1 MEAHRRHG
9 ESRDEATE
17 SVSKS
22 REKGVLGRECGQVAL
37 LVRRQADIFGV
48 MNVIGVLLISHCWT
62 VPKAMQVSEDASVLG
77 ILGTWIRSI
86 WLILLALFL
95 ANWAAVVCYGPGR
108 PKAEHS
114 SLPTPLH
121 SLLAAGHSLQRPLTA
136 EDAWCRVCEAEKPA
150 LASHCHQCN
159 RCCYWMDHHCNFFGQ
174 CVGFRNMRCFIV
186 ALIYGN
192 LMCAYL
198 VAITLLLWTEPTFA
212 SFPWFCVAAW
222 TIYILWWWRK
232 VWHFLRCACW
242 EVVTGWRSSVLR
254 MKLSQWQV
262 VASEQGAELRFAQS
276 GDDAMQRAF
285 SEVIL
290 LPWEPTHPLGIF
302 LEPGQFGRRSSCWEQ
317 FQGVFGSPPSI
328 AWLLPICG
336 GTGDPWQPVGV
347 STKACEAWL
356 LLASA
361 VEAFKATWCEL
372 QPRDSRDSRKTS
384 TFSQQINGF
393 HETYYGYLW
402 VV

>member
-1 MEAHRRHG
+1 MEAAHRRHG

-22 REKGVLGRECGQVAL
+22 REKGVLGRECGQVARL

-48 MNVIGVLLISHCWT
+48 MNVFGVLLISHCWT

-86 WLILLALFL
+86 WLTLLALFL

-159 RCCYWMDHHCNFFGQ
+159 RCCYWLDHHCNFFGQ

-212 SFPWFCVAAW
+212 SFPWLCVAAW

-361 VEAFKATWCEL
+361 VEAFKAT
-372 QPRDSRDSRKTS
+372 
-384 TFSQQINGF
+384 
-393 HETYYGYLW
+393 
-402 VV
+402 